1 MRSYAKSQNFIGKHN
16 TKNNMNWKEAKN
28 TEKNIY
34 DLPGDWLKIE
44 YFEALNILFR
54 IENSLRVFVFIIL
67 KNEFQDKWKD
77 LSITSDDAETSTIG
91 AIAKKRLSQDKN
103 YAYLGYVIN
112 SPLLHLTSGELIR
125 IITSDSYWKLFKNYF
140 LGSRDIMKNKLD
152 EIGNVRN
159 SLAHFRPI
167 KKGDIDL
174 VKQNSVHTLS
184 EIEKM
189 MTDFI
194 ACPDIVPTNTED
206 NWYKEIVTLGI
217 EECKISFKQSKKEEW
232 IKLILSFTSP
242 VFHRS
247 KGYFGYSI
255 KTANLKT
262 DKILI
267 GYPELSKHTICVTE
281 ITPSSFTKTP
291 DTVTLT
297 KQIRFTF
304 SRNSL
309 EKNYS
314 VIKPELEKILLH
326 ISKELSLISEDNLA
340 RGKLIEIVTCRFKK
354 IDDSEYQEFDGR
366 VFKTEFDEDSPVEF
380 WGTFNNSS
388 RNFITD
394 TEKYP
399 WMPIDISEDKDDS
412 F

>member
-1 MRSYAKSQNFIGKHN
+1 
-16 TKNNMNWKEAKN
+16 MNWKEAKN

>member
-1 MRSYAKSQNFIGKHN
+1 
-16 TKNNMNWKEAKN
+16 MNWKEARN
-28 TEKNIY
+28 TEKNLY

-54 IENSLRVFVFIIL
+54 IENSLRVFVYIIL

-77 LSITSDDAETSTIG
+77 LSITSDDAETSTLG

-125 IITSDSYWKLFKNYF
+125 IITSDAYWKYFKSYF
-140 LGSRDIMKNKLD
+140 LGSREIIKNKLD

-174 VKQNSVHTLS
+174 VKQNSIHTLS

-189 MTDFI
+189 MLDFI
-194 ACPDIVPTNTED
+194 ICPDIVPTNTED
-206 NWYKEIVTLGI
+206 SWYKEIVTIGI
-217 EECKISFKQSKKEEW
+217 EECKITFKQSKKEEW
-232 IKLILSFTSP
+232 IKLILSFNSP
-242 VFHRS
+242 IFQIEKS
-247 KGYFGYSI
+247 YFGYTI
-255 KTANLKT
+255 KAANLKT
-262 DKILI
+262 DEILI
-267 GYPELSKHTICVTE
+267 LYPDLSKHTISVTE
-281 ITPSSFTKTP
+281 VTPTSYTKTP
-291 DTVTLT
+291 ETVSLT
-297 KQIRFTF
+297 KQIRLTF
-304 SRNSL
+304 SRKSL

-314 VIKPELEKILLH
+314 IIKIEIEKILLH
-326 ISKELSLISEDNLA
+326 ISKEISLIKEDNLA
-340 RGKLIEIVTCRFKK
+340 RGKLIEVVVCICRKHESYFELS
-354 IDDSEYQEFDGR
+354 DE
-366 VFKTEFDEDSPVEF
+366 VFETDFDEDSPVEF
-380 WGTFNNSS
+380 WGTFSSSS

-399 WMPIDISEDKDDS
+399 WMPVDISEDKDDLP

>member
-1 MRSYAKSQNFIGKHN
+1 
-16 TKNNMNWKEAKN
+16 MNWKEAKN
-28 TEKNIY
+28 TEKNLY

-77 LSITSDDAETSTIG
+77 LSITSDDAETTTLG

-125 IITSDSYWKLFKNYF
+125 IMTSDAYWKFFKNYF
-140 LGSRDIMKNKLD
+140 LGSREIMKNKLD

-174 VKQNSVHTLS
+174 VKQNSIHTLS

-189 MTDFI
+189 MKDFI
-194 ACPDIVPTNTED
+194 TCPDIVPTNTEE

-232 IKLILSFTSP
+232 IKLILSFNTP
-242 VFHRS
+242 IFQRR
-247 KGYFGYSI
+247 KDYFGYSI

-262 DKILI
+262 DEILI
-267 GYPELSKHTICVTE
+267 SYPELSKHTISVTE
-281 ITPSSFTKTP
+281 VTPSKYTKTP
-291 DTVTLT
+291 ETATLT

-314 VIKPELEKILLH
+314 IIKTELEKILLH
-326 ISKELSLISEDNLA
+326 ISKEISLISEDNLA
-340 RGKLIEIVTCRFKK
+340 RGKLIEVVNCSFRSQ
-354 IDDSEYQEFDGR
+354 DNSEYLMFDGR
-366 VFKTEFDEDSPVEF
+366 VFETEFDEDSPVEF
-380 WGTFNNSS
+380 WGTFSSSS

-399 WMPIDISEDKDDS
+399 WMPVDISEDKDDLP